1 MCVCVSVAVANGE
14 IFKCN
19 SIWYAI
25 LRWKT
30 AATTTR
36 GDEIWKEQEKERV
49 RERGSEIARGRQR
62 VCPAAAI

>member
-1 MCVCVSVAVANGE
+1 MAFANGE

-36 GDEIWKEQEKERV
+36 GDEIWKEQEKEGWD
-49 RERGSEIARGRQR
+49 RGNGIARGRQR

>member
-1 MCVCVSVAVANGE
+1 MYECVCVRLSLNVCVCVAVANGE

-25 LRWKT
+25 LPWKT

-36 GDEIWKEQEKERV
+36 GDEIWKERERE
-49 RERGSEIARGRQR
+49 RERGEAR
-62 VCPAAAI
+62 